1 MSYTGFIYMVVI
13 HTASRHSNELRIV
26 KHILAMNEMVFK
38 LVEARVKK

>member
-13 HTASRHSNELRIV
+13 HTASHFSNELRIV